1 VYRKNLE
8 KFYQNNFYPRIK
20 NFGVDQMNSAGKNH
34 KLRYLELEDIF
45 ITFLLLSSLLGPFLC
60 KILKENCEIED
71 VKRSFEVM
79 NL

>member
-45 ITFLLLSSLLGPFLC
+45 ITFLLLFITPWTVSLQ
-60 KILKENCEIED
+60 N
-71 VKRSFEVM
+71 FERE
-79 NL
+79 L

>member
-1 VYRKNLE
+1 MNLNFLLFFSGKIVYRKNLE

-45 ITFLLLSSLLGPFLC
+45 ITFLLLFITPWTVSLQ
-60 KILKENCEIED
+60 N
-71 VKRSFEVM
+71 FERE
-79 NL
+79 L